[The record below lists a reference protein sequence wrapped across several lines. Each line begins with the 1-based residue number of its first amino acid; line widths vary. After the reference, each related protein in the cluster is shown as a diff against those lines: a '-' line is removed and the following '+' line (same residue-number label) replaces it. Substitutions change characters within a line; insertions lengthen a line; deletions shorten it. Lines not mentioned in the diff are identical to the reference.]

1 MNAWLRTLWQRIW
14 GVRPWGSSKGGQSW
28 RMFPFRESGCCLWG
42 SNSNI
47 SCPLWC
53 LLHLN
58 VSLCSHLISH
68 STFQLGIPNHTL
80 FFQDKYARGGIYYYS
95 SILNTWGKVLVNSHF
110 SLIIIIK
117 HHDNGEKRW
126 ILGLMPVISE
136 HLLSPPSFLPSSHS
150 SLSVKVIKLGS
161 VKSSLPHCLHRRFM
175 NTS

>member
-58 VSLCSHLISH
+58 VSLCSHLISR

-126 ILGLMPVISE
+126 ILGLMPVISWLKWTSFVSAFFSP
-136 HLLSPPSFLPSSHS
+136 LLPFQPQCEGYKAWFCQEQPPTSSS
-150 SLSVKVIKLGS
+150 
-161 VKSSLPHCLHRRFM
+161 
-175 NTS
+175 